1 MSGWDNLLAKC
12 GLYTQVKLEEINKEN
27 NRVKEIA
34 AKKLYLEQEEAAR
47 IAEAE
52 EAEAARIAEE
62 ERIAFR
68 TPEEIRRDHLA
79 EEKRIATEAKEPWIA
94 VLDTQV
100 NPENVRNGF
109 FELDWNE
116 PFIEQLLDH
125 GYMGNNQEEI
135 VDKWYR
141 SLIMQ
146 MLQED
151 GMDPTR
157 DSGHI
162 KITPKGDGKSEVS

>member
-1 MSGWDNLLAKC
+1 MSAWDNLLAKM
-12 GLYTQVKLEEINKEN
+12 GLYTDVKLEEINEEKK
-27 NRVKEIA
+27 RVEKIA
-34 AKKLYLEQEEAAR
+34 ADKLAIKKEEAAR
-47 IAEAE
+47 V
-52 EAEAARIAEE
+52 AEE

-68 TPEEIRRDHLA
+68 TPEQIRRDHLA
-79 EEKRIATEAKEPWIA
+79 EEKRIATEAKEPWVA

-100 NPENVRNGF
+100 NSDNVRNGF

-146 MLQED
+146 MLDED

-162 KITPKGDGKSEVS
+162 KIKSKGDGKSEVS